1 MFESSS
7 DTDSETDSY
16 TDIINIDS
24 YKNTGQDPDP
34 DSDIK
39 NNIYD
44 KIRENIHP
52 VYVYLFVSVSIFSII
67 SYLTFTYKWRV

>member
-1 MFESSS
+1 MFEPSS
-7 DTDSETDSY
+7 DTDSDTDSY

-24 YKNTGQDPDP
+24 VSGPGQDSGQG
-34 DSDIK
+34 SDIK

-44 KIRENIHP
+44 KIRENIHSN
-52 VYVYLFVSVSIFSII
+52 YLFVSVSIFSII